1 MITPRTDGFRVVNV
15 HFENFANTMTVFKSI
30 SFGWHFKKWVTGGK
44 LTRFSGITYANVVS
58 NKMFWENWRREIY
71 EDVDG
76 SLTGRGVHSW
86 VTPTGPHLQSSPKC
100 TTSTAENLTWDNGLI
115 CSHQVVR
122 VEFSNPEKLV
132 EFQTVALFAQLA
144 DATGATTGG
153 LDAANYY
160 ISKAVKIKNHG
171 ADLKNGFAGT
181 FLTGEISSV
190 QWELTGIDFTHMSV
204 QLSPFHTG

>member
-1 MITPRTDGFRVVNV
+1 MLAEEVGNMVFENFYLVDNKQSGFNIYLTNRTDEEVILRNSIIVGRSLGNAASDGELMTTRGLITPRTDGFRVVNV

-44 LTRFSGITYANVVS
+44 LTRFSGISYAKVSS

-71 EDVDG
+71 EDIDG

-86 VTPTGPHLQSSPKC
+86 VTPSGPHLQSSVKC
-100 TTSTAENLTWDNGLI
+100 MTSTSENLTWDNGLI

-132 EFQTVALFAQLA
+132 EYQTVALYA
-144 DATGATTGG
+144 
-153 LDAANYY
+153 
-160 ISKAVKIKNHG
+160 
-171 ADLKNGFAGT
+171 
-181 FLTGEISSV
+181 
-190 QWELTGIDFTHMSV
+190 
-204 QLSPFHTG
+204 